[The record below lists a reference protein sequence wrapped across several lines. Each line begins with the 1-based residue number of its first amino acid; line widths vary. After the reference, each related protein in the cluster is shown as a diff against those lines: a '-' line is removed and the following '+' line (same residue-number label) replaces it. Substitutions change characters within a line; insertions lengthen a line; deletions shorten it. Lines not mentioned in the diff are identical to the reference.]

1 MRVARASGLNVKT
14 PRDLVTEVEPE
25 RGARSAAAQKERPS
39 DERQEVLR
47 LHMPQ
52 VGLGW
57 PHKNAGEDTP
67 AKAVVPTASRH

>member
-1 MRVARASGLNVKT
+1 MFGAFG
-14 PRDLVTEVEPE
+14 DLVEPE

-52 VGLGW
+52 VGLGR
-57 PHKNAGEDTP
+57 PHKTREKIHPPGRRAYGRTP
-67 AKAVVPTASRH
+67 L